1 MNTNSDLLALTD
13 SLLKTCDSN
22 GRSMKL
28 FMKKGPCKKALGS
41 LLLHLGLGE
50 DPLVKRLNTNGAVR
64 LSHGEYTTLRFR
76 LTIALRKELG
86 MTKGSFVLGD
96 SASTVIVPSLRQVLL
111 VIVGLLGCR
120 RMHCTN
126 TEKLKIMP
134 CILKNC
140 SAMLLVCMD
149 LAVDLYT
156 KVPCIKGFETACETG
171 MASLKKQV
179 ETIKQKIS
187 SKKRLTKKEMDALE
201 HTLLI
206 LTSMMAT

>member
-22 GRSMKL
+22 GRSFKL
-28 FMKKGPCKKALGS
+28 FVKKGPCKKALGS
-41 LLLHLGLGE
+41 LLGHLGLGE
-50 DPLVKRLNTNGAVR
+50 DPIVTRLNTNGAV
-64 LSHGEYTTLRFR
+64 SHGEYTTLRFR
-76 LTIALRKELG
+76 LTIALREELG
-86 MTKGSFVLGD
+86 MMKGSFVLGD
-96 SASTVIVPSLRQVLL
+96 SGSTVTLRQVLL
-111 VIVGLLGCR
+111 VIVALLGCR

-140 SAMLLVCMD
+140 SEMLLVCMD

-179 ETIKQKIS
+179 ETIKQNIS
-187 SKKRLTKKEMDALE
+187 SKKRLTKKDMDALE